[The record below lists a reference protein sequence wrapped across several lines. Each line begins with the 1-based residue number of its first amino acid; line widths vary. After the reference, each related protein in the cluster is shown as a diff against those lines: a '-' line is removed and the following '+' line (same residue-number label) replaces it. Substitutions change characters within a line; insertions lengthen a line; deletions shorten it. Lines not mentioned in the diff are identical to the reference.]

1 MFRTA
6 SRGTHRAPGPAV
18 IDYRGLAAP
27 VGRGVGGVAIIGAVT
42 ATAAFT
48 GAESVRALAPAPA
61 GIDAARGAAPALAP
75 SAPTSKYTNV
85 KLRLGARGDAVK
97 HLQTRLNA
105 HSASLSVDGVFGS
118 ATLRAV
124 RSHQSASGIGV
135 DGVVGPQTWNAL
147 SGSSSSGSSQ
157 PKLRQGDRGQAVR
170 TLQTKLNE
178 SGASLTVDGSFGP
191 ATNSA
196 VRSLQS
202 ASGIGVDGVV
212 GPQTWN
218 ALSGSSSSG
227 SSQPKLR
234 QGDRGQAVRTLQTK
248 LNESGASLT
257 VDGSFGPATNSAVR
271 SLQSASGI
279 GVDGVVGPQTWGA
292 LDGSTTIGSG
302 DDSAGSFN
310 GQAIVN
316 AARSQLGT
324 RYVWGGQTTA
334 GGFDCSGLVHYAY
347 NQAGVN
353 MPRKTAKGYAFGGK
367 VISAS
372 QAQPGD
378 LVAFTANNYG
388 HMGIYVGGGKIIDA
402 SNSRGQ
408 VVERSIWNSPHVY
421 VTYR

>member
-124 RSHQSASGIGV
+124 RSH
-135 DGVVGPQTWNAL
+135 
-147 SGSSSSGSSQ
+147 
-157 PKLRQGDRGQAVR
+157 
-170 TLQTKLNE
+170 
-178 SGASLTVDGSFGP
+178 
-191 ATNSA
+191 
-196 VRSLQS
+196 QS